1 MIDLRSDTGWT
12 NAEICSALG
21 LRLVLFG
28 LIEPRSRPR

>member
-1 MIDLRSDTGWT
+1 MIDLRSET

-28 LIEPRSRPR
+28 LMEPRSRPR